1 MELWKR
7 VTVGPDVFEALAS
20 EERISILK
28 LLDQNKQMTGTDVAN
43 VLTISK
49 SSAFKQ
55 LNRLARA
62 GLVERMDEGRKWIY
76 YRNTSKAE
84 RLLHPEDVTIT
95 LVLSAALAAVV
106 VGLLVLLA
114 LNPILGGG
122 ATGGSAG
129 GPGDPS
135 LLILSNPEHAGS
147 GIVIQVYAGSAELKD
162 LAIFVAKDTNGA
174 IVASAAQGAA
184 PTSGQSVAPTLMT
197 YTSPAVHAA
206 APHVEVKDL
215 NGNGQLD
222 KGDTIT
228 ISGVADTA
236 GCTLWVAGNGGAM
249 ASAPLSA

>member
-28 LLDQNKQMTGTDVAN
+28 LLDSNKQMTGTDVAN
-43 VLTISK
+43 VLAISK

-114 LNPILGGG
+114 ISPFLGPGLGLGGN
-122 ATGGSAG
+122 GGSR
-129 GPGDPS
+129 DPS
-135 LLILSNPEHAGS
+135 LLVLSHPETS
-147 GIVIQVYAGSAELKD
+147 GDGLSVQVYAGSADLTD
-162 LAIFVAKDTNGA
+162 LAIFVSRDASGA
-174 IVASAAQGAA
+174 VVASTDSA
-184 PTSGQSVAPTLMT
+184 TSVAPSL
-197 YTSPAVHAA
+197 AA
-206 APHVEVKDL
+206 FGGVRAGASTVTVADV

-222 KGDTIT
+222 AGDTIKVA
-228 ISGVADTA
+228 GVSDAA
-236 GCTLWVAGNGGAM
+236 HCTLWVSSGGSPL
-249 ASAPLSA
+249 ASAPLGA

>member
-106 VGLLVLLA
+106 VGLLLLLT
-114 LNPILGGG
+114 LNPILG
-122 ATGGSAG
+122 AG
-129 GPGDPS
+129 GTQSAVAGPNDS
-135 LLILSNPEHAGS
+135 DVLVLSHPTLGS
-147 GIVIQVYAGSAELKD
+147 GGLVVQVYAGSARLSD
-162 LAIFVAKDTNGA
+162 ISLFVASNFDHAVLATTAGSPSSMSPSLIGYGGGHA
-174 IVASAAQGAA
+174 
-184 PTSGQSVAPTLMT
+184 
-197 YTSPAVHAA
+197 SPAAITVS
-206 APHVEVKDL
+206 DL
-215 NGNGQLD
+215 NHNGLLD
-222 KGDTIT
+222 AGDTIFV
-228 ISGVADTA
+228 SGPIDAS
-236 GCTLWVAGNGGAM
+236 GSTLWVAANSGSTI
-249 ASAPLSA
+249 ASTGL